1 MKMKKLL
8 AALLAVCMLLTMLP
22 VAAFA
27 EDTITVYFRN
37 KHRITFNG
45 QEVVI
50 YHYYSDGSGMVSADD
65 IDVEIYY
72 DGADYYF
79 DMEPVDSDKEFWV
92 AEIPVKYVGEDI
104 SFYDP
109 NAGRDTAYFTV
120 PNESGLICDLNSEYY
135 DHDEV
140 EVRNQCWVKFDD
152 SIKSLGP
159 VTGFPDHPEHHVIV
173 STTEEWD
180 GQEYTYYH
188 CQHCFHVVSS
198 YFGEIILEE
207 DEKYLLKDI
216 VDENLMIQV
225 MPGAEIVAGSD
236 FTVGL
241 VINEGT
247 ISGGNIT
254 LEEPEYVA
262 YSIDFAPGSF
272 FNFGTISDKTNI
284 DCIAFQN
291 GDEMNFGPQPLMS
304 ADAMESSAV
313 INGAN
318 VTAEEFYNYGTISN
332 SVIDCDYFQNGYTY
346 DQGDVCVADVFD
358 DVSNDVCII
367 KNSTLNSSMIVNEAY
382 AIFDHVDCDNQAVH
396 AQLYDEILGEP
407 EVDEYWGTL
416 TWDTVVADK
425 LDMLGY
431 IRNGYSYGE
440 YVGVMDCAAEW
451 TCTEKDALDK
461 YTWKWPSADW
471 FAEMSQPQPKSMMV
485 YDEDSYP
492 VEMNYY
498 GFTVP
503 SGYKLSIEENDFVLH
518 KEEPK
523 PPVIEEEIEKETYDI
538 VVRVKFDGVD
548 EDEIDFVNAQLL
560 KNGKAYKKAVKVDAK
575 DGWRHEW
582 TDLDDS
588 SKIEWSVTA
597 DEIEGYD
604 MEIVNVRANYW
615 TITLSAKDAAVEKA
629 NPETGADSFVGAAVA
644 LAVCSAV
651 CGAALSLKK

>member
-1 MKMKKLL
+1 MKMKKML
-8 AALLAVCMLLTMLP
+8 AALLAVFMLLTMLP
-22 VAAFA
+22 ISVFAAGVDYDIVIDSVGFA
-27 EDTITVYFRN
+27 VNGEYIDSEEEAVELGFGTAWVY
-37 KHRITFNG
+37 
-45 QEVVI
+45 
-50 YHYYSDGSGMVSADD
+50 
-65 IDVEIYY
+65 
-72 DGADYYF
+72 
-79 DMEPVDSDKEFWV
+79 EP
-92 AEIPVKYVGEDI
+92 
-104 SFYDP
+104 
-109 NAGRDTAYFTV
+109 
-120 PNESGLICDLNSEYY
+120 GLIAL
-135 DHDEV
+135 
-140 EVRNQCWVKFDD
+140 
-152 SIKSLGP
+152 IKGSFS
-159 VTGFPDHPEHHVIV
+159 VTSDILLEML
-173 STTEEWD
+173 
-180 GQEYTYYH
+180 
-188 CQHCFHVVSS
+188 VVDVNAT
-198 YFGEIILEE
+198 L
-207 DEKYLLKDI
+207 
-216 VDENLMIQV
+216 
-225 MPGAEIVAGSD
+225 
-236 FTVGL
+236 VGGNVNACL
-241 VINEGT
+241 AANVGT

-254 LEEPEYVA
+254 LKEPDYEYEA

-291 GDEMNFGPQPLMS
+291 DGEMNFSPAPSMMS
-304 ADAMESSAV
+304 ADTMEFSAV

-318 VTAEEFYNYGTISN
+318 IAAEEFYNYGTISN

-346 DQGDVCVADVFD
+346 DPGDVCVADVFD

-407 EVDEYWGTL
+407 EGDEYWGTL

-440 YVGVMDCAAEW
+440 YVGEMDCAAEW

-471 FAEMSQPQPKSMMV
+471 FAEMPQPQSMMV

-560 KNGKAYKKAVKVDAK
+560 KNGEAYKKAVKVDEN
-575 DGWRHEW
+575 DEW
-582 TDLDDS
+582 THRWKDVDDS
-588 SKIEWSVTA
+588 SKIEWTVTA
-597 DEIEGYD
+597 DPIDGYN
-604 MEIVNVRANYW
+604 MNIVHVRANYW
-615 TITLSAKDAAVEKA
+615 TITLSPKNAAAEKV
-629 NPETGADSFVGAAVA
+629 NPSTGADDFVGAAVA
-644 LAVCSAV
+644 LAVCSAA
-651 CGAALSLKK
+651 CGAVLNFKK